1 MNNPKSE
8 TRNPNEVRDPKSKST
23 MLRARSVLECG
34 GKRSATPL
42 LEPGGLLMRF
52 QPIRKRRRRCAL
64 PAHSKTWRLNFALLL
79 LSTLGLHLS
88 NLFAQVPGVITYQG
102 RVQSDGTNFTGAG
115 QFKFALVDAGANTN
129 RLARSTATVS
139 GGRVTAI
146 TVTDGGA
153 GYVQTPRVT
162 ITGNGAGATAEAAVS
177 GGAVSAI
184 RVLNPGS
191 GYTTTPLVRIDPPP
205 VGLGFTT
212 YWSNDGSSVDGS
224 EPADAVTVSL
234 KEGLFTVRLG
244 DAALAN
250 MTAIPADVFTNRDV
264 RLRLWFGD
272 GAAGFTLLTP
282 DQRLGSVGYA
292 MLAQRVVEA
301 SIGTS
306 QLGNGAVTVEK
317 LAEGAVTSAKI
328 LDGTITT
335 SDLDAG
341 VLGAFWQVGGNAG
354 TTAGAHFLGTTDNQ
368 PLELKVN
375 GLRALRLADHGDGS
389 DLHTTPDGAPNVIG
403 GSPGNFVAA
412 DVVGATIAGG
422 GATNFGSSFA
432 YTNSVLADYST
443 VGGGHGNR
451 VASGAVAAT
460 IAGGTLND
468 IGTNSDYSAIGGG
481 WDNNIAADSQSA
493 TIAGGR
499 INNIGT
505 NSDFSAIGG
514 GWYNNIA
521 DNAQYATIPG
531 GYENT
536 ATSHAY
542 AAGSRAKANHTG
554 SFVWSDSSI
563 FDFSSTASNQFNV
576 RATGGVRLVTGVNT
590 SGTPTAGVGLSAND
604 TSWNVISDRAA
615 KKNFQPADGR
625 EILDK
630 LARLPIQRWNYRW
643 EADDAVPHLGPV
655 AQDFKAAF
663 YPGRD
668 DKTIS
673 TLEADGVALAAIQG
687 LNRKLE
693 ETRAENADLRK
704 ELSEI
709 KRLLKKLS
717 SE

>member
-1 MNNPKSE
+1 MKTNHTSL
-8 TRNPNEVRDPKSKST
+8 D
-23 MLRARSVLECG
+23 ARL
-34 GKRSATPL
+34 
-42 LEPGGLLMRF
+42 
-52 QPIRKRRRRCAL
+52 
-64 PAHSKTWRLNFALLL
+64 ALLAL
-79 LSTLGLHLS
+79 LAWLSTLNLQLS
-88 NLFAQVPGVITYQG
+88 TLFAQVPGVITYQG

-115 QFKFALVDAGANTN
+115 QFKFALVDPGVNTN
-129 RLARSTATVS
+129 RPATATATVS

-146 TVTDGGA
+146 TVTSGGT
-153 GYVQTPRVT
+153 GYKSAPGVT
-162 ITGNGAGATAEAAVS
+162 IIGSGSGATAEASVS
-177 GGAVSAI
+177 GGAVTAI
-184 RVLNPGS
+184 RVVNPGS
-191 GYTTTPLVRIDPPP
+191 GYTILTQVRLDAPP

-212 YWSNDGSSVDGS
+212 FWSNDGSSVDGS
-224 EPADAVTVSL
+224 EPADAVTVSV

-244 DAALAN
+244 DAALGN
-250 MTAIPADVFTNRDV
+250 MTVVPADVFTNRDV
-264 RLRLWFGD
+264 RLRLWFGE
-272 GAAGFTLLTP
+272 GAAGFTRLTP

-306 QLGNGAVTVEK
+306 QLANGIVTVEK

-375 GLRALRLADHGDGS
+375 GLRVLRLEDNGDGS
-389 DLHTTPDGAPNVIG
+389 DSGTTPDGAPNVIG

-412 DVVGATIAGG
+412 GVVGATIAGG
-422 GATNFGSSFA
+422 GATNFFGVIPRP
-432 YTNSVLADYST
+432 NSVLADYST
-443 VGGGHGNR
+443 VGGGLANR
-451 VASGAVAAT
+451 VASGAVAST
-460 IAGGTLND
+460 IAGGTLNG
-468 IGTNSDYSAIGGG
+468 IGTNSLYSAIGGG
-481 WDNNIAADSQSA
+481 EYNNIAADSQNA
-493 TIAGGR
+493 TIAGGGD
-499 INNIGT
+499 NI
-505 NSDFSAIGG
+505 
-514 GWYNNIA
+514 IA
-521 DNAQYATIPG
+521 ANAPYATIPG
-531 GYENT
+531 GRANI
-536 ATSHAY
+536 ATNYAF
-542 AAGSRAKANHTG
+542 AAGRQARANHTG

-563 FDFSSTASNQFNV
+563 FSFSSTESNQFNV
-576 RATGGVRLVTGVNT
+576 RATGGVRLVTGINA
-590 SGTPTAGVGLSAND
+590 SGIPTAGVSLSAND

-630 LARLPIQRWNYRW
+630 LARLPIQRWHYQW

-687 LNRKLE
+687 LNQKLAEREALLRE
-693 ETRAENADLRK
+693 ELKRRDAENAKLKQRMVQLEHLVLK
-704 ELSEI
+704 LSE
-709 KRLLKKLS
+709 KTD
-717 SE
+717 